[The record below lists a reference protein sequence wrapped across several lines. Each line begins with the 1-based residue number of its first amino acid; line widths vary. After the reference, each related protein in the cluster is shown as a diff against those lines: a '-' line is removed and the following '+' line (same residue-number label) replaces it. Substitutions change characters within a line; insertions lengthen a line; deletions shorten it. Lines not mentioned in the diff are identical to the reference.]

1 MGNWGIGLYQEGFT
15 LDIKIKYK
23 YKLHMGKSD
32 IEAIKEILEE
42 YKDFLRDAQYVPL
55 FWFAI
60 ADTQWNLGR
69 LKEDVKNEALK
80 YIEQG
85 TDLERWKKDEKL
97 YKKRKDVLEKLKEK
111 LLSPQPKEKKISK
124 YRLYRCEWS
133 NGDTFAYQLKSEFAK
148 ENNLDGIYLIIQ
160 KTGEQEY
167 YIGHIIP
174 LVRIKLTKDKVIP
187 KTEKEIN
194 DLEYIQTDACPFERR
209 LWGFSADKPIEEQI
223 AGKTF
228 ETDEYGLLPEYI
240 LSLIITSKNM
250 YKNQLIYLGKYENIE
265 PPKKE
270 FIPLN
275 EASLPLVEW
284 KELEEEVIKMYFGHN
299 KRKYQLYN
307 KKENNQKNNPKLLK
321 VIKQELEKW
330 DPIKF
335 IKNEENKYDLE
346 IVIISTLL
354 KNDFNSTELSNII
367 YKVFVK
373 MFDKNMFE
381 DLEELKK
388 VCDYISKI
396 IVEKIK
402 QFN

>member
-1 MGNWGIGLYQEGFT
+1 MGNWGIGLYQDGFT

-80 YIEQG
+80 YIELG

-148 ENNLDGIYLIIQ
+148 ENNLDGRYLIIQ
-160 KTGEQEY
+160 KTGEREY

-209 LWGFSADKPIEEQI
+209 LWGFSADKPLEEQI
-223 AGKTF
+223 VGKTF

-265 PPKKE
+265 PPKNE

-275 EASLPLVEW
+275 EVSLPLVEW

-307 KKENNQKNNPKLLK
+307 KKENNQKNNQKLLK
-321 VIKQELEKW
+321 VIKQEIEKW
-330 DPIKF
+330 NPIKF

-373 MFDKNMFE
+373 MFDKNKFE
-381 DLEELKK
+381 DLDEFKK
-388 VCDYISKI
+388 ECDYISKI
-396 IVEKIK
+396 IIEKIK